1 MPKIEI
7 STHGAQGTITVD
19 GKPLPGVIGY
29 RVEHGLHNV
38 PVIMV
43 ELRATSQRMEIAE
56 GVLKIDGIVAP
67 RHLELALFDYLREK
81 HGPTVVNVT
90 TLDDKVQRF
99 ERVAPLTKWE
109 PGTPWSEQ
117 IDPASVR

>member
-7 STHGAQGTITVD
+7 ATHGAQGTITVD

-43 ELRATSQRMEIAE
+43 ELRATSQHMEIAD

-67 RHLELALFDYLREK
+67 KDLERALFAYLWEK
-81 HGPTVVNVT
+81 HGPTVTEVT
-90 TLDDKVQRF
+90 TLDDEAQRF
-99 ERVAPLTKWE
+99 ARVAPLTRWE
-109 PGTPWSEQ
+109 PGTVRPDHA
-117 IDPASVR
+117 DPASA